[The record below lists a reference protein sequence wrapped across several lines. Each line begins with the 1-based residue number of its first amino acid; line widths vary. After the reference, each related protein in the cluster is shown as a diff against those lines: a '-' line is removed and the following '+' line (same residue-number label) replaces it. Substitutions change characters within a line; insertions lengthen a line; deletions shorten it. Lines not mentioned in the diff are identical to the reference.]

1 LNFTHIPHQLRGLA
15 EKRQIPNVNYAL
27 QHNLGLGGAVVVAI
41 YAKAFKDAAKANDE
55 SSKFKSNVIFKKI
68 EETLKAEG
76 ETLVNKVKGIFAFK
90 VKVEI
95 F

>member
-1 LNFTHIPHQLRGLA
+1 MA
-15 EKRQIPNVNYAL
+15 EKRQIPNVNYAH

-55 SSKFKSNVIFKKI
+55 SAKFKSSAIFKKI
-68 EETLKAEG
+68 EETLKADG

-90 VKVEI
+90 VKVNII
-95 F
+95 FIS